1 MAALAVAATSASARP
16 RRGVQLPARCLG
28 TIQRLKTLSDRDRRR
43 VNMRPRSTTIGAI
56 AQLPTPNPTPTRR
69 RTPFQ
74 RQAWEVIGQI
84 VVYRSLPDGSI
95 DVALFDD
102 GGYVRVGMPSP
113 DCLTK
118 ASRGRGA
125 IVAARRDLVSQCGAP
140 RPNSPALGGIAYV
153 TGVGF
158 WNGDRPKLQAAANG
172 GELQPVTNL
181 RLIAG
186 CR

>member
-1 MAALAVAATSASARP
+1 MRP
-16 RRGVQLPARCLG
+16 
-28 TIQRLKTLSDRDRRR
+28 
-43 VNMRPRSTTIGAI
+43 PRSTTIGAI
-56 AQLPTPNPTPTRR
+56 AQLAAPHPTPSRR

-95 DVALFDD
+95 EVALFDD
-102 GGYVRVGMPSP
+102 RSYIRVGMPSP

-118 ASRGRGA
+118 TTRARNA
-125 IVAARRDLVSQCGAP
+125 IVASRKALVTQCGQP
-140 RPNSPALGGIAYV
+140 RPNSPALGAVAYV
-153 TGVGF
+153 AGVGF
-158 WNGDRPKLQAAANG
+158 WNADRPKLQAALNG
-172 GELQPVTNL
+172 AELQPVTSL

>member
-1 MAALAVAATSASARP
+1 MT
-16 RRGVQLPARCLG
+16 
-28 TIQRLKTLSDRDRRR
+28 
-43 VNMRPRSTTIGAI
+43 MRPRSTTIGAI
-56 AQLPTPNPTPTRR
+56 AQLPAPHPTPTRR
-69 RTPFQ
+69 RTSFQ

-95 DVALFDD
+95 ELAFFDD
-102 GGYVRVGMPSP
+102 HGYMRVGMPSP

-118 ASRGRGA
+118 ASRARSA
-125 IVAARRDLVSQCGAP
+125 IVAARKELVSQCGPP
-140 RPNSPALGGIAYV
+140 RPNSPALGGVAYV
-153 TGVGF
+153 AGVGF

-172 GELQPVTNL
+172 AELQPVTSL